1 MIYNGDCLE
10 ILPTLED
17 NSIDMVFCDLPYGT
31 TACKWDSIIPLD
43 ALWKQYNRVV
53 KEDGAII
60 LTSAQP
66 FTTTLISSN
75 INDFKYS
82 MVYQK
87 TYATNWMSAKKRPMP
102 DHEDVCVFYRKQPT
116 YNPQM
121 VWNGK
126 AGGYSHTGSAEI
138 YDSGHNQTGT
148 DRGQA
153 KDRYPRTVLG
163 PYGPAKSDLPEDMKR
178 QGYKC
183 HPTQKQQGLIQ
194 WFIRSFSDEGDT
206 ILDNCMGSGS
216 TGVACQN
223 LSRDFV
229 GIEKD
234 IKYFEM
240 AKTWIDNT
248 NPLTSFMDDAS

>member
-1 MIYNGDCLE
+1 MIYNGNCLD
-10 ILPTLED
+10 ILPTLDD
-17 NSIDMVFCDLPYGT
+17 NSVNMVFCDLPYGT
-31 TACKWDSIIPLD
+31 TACKWDSIIPLNE
-43 ALWKQYNRVV
+43 LWEQYNRVV
-53 KEDGAII
+53 KEDGAFIM
-60 LTSAQP
+60 TSAQP

-75 INDFKYS
+75 IENFKYS

-102 DHEDVCVFYRKQPT
+102 DHEDVCIFYRKQPT

-126 AGGYSHTGSAEI
+126 AIGYKHSGKAEI
-138 YDSGHNQTGT
+138 YDAQHKDSVS

-163 PYGPAKSDLPEDMKR
+163 PYGPAKTDLPKSLKDE
-178 QGYKC
+178 GYKC
-183 HPTQKQQGLIQ
+183 HPTQKQQELIK
-194 WFIRSFSDEGDT
+194 WFINSFSNEGDT

-216 TGVACQN
+216 TGVACKSLN
-223 LSRDFV
+223 REFI

-234 IKYFEM
+234 PKYFEM
-240 AKTWIDNT
+240 AGKWINMT
-248 NPLTSFMDDAS
+248 SPLGIL